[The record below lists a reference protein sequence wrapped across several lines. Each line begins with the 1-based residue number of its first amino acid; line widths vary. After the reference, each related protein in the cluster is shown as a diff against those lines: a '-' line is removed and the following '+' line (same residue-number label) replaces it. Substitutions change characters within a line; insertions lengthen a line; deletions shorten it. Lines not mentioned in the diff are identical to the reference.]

1 MVTNALDK
9 NSGIEILEKAII
21 IIQENI
27 EKSGG
32 TLTVKMKPRAV
43 SETDD
48 LELAALMARVEK
60 ENAEVSGDEDTDPEA
75 GEVE

>member
-1 MVTNALDK
+1 M
-9 NSGIEILEKAII
+9 
-21 IIQENI
+21 NI
-27 EKSGG
+27 N
-32 TLTVKMKPRAV
+32 KPRAV

-75 GEVE
+75 DEVD

>member
-9 NSGIEILEKAII
+9 NSGIEILEKAINA
-21 IIQENI
+21 IQENI

-60 ENAEVSGDEDTDPEA
+60 ENAEVSGDEDTDAEA
-75 GEVE
+75 DEVE